1 MSRNG
6 QRRPPE
12 QAGPTVPIFPIA
24 PTVTALFIGDF
35 PMPRGHALPTH
46 RHTSHQLAWPA
57 RGLLR
62 IRTDLGSWLLPPSLA
77 LWIPAGVAHAP
88 ESEGDAVLGSL
99 YLRPERCPASTS
111 WQAPTVLTADPL
123 LRALLDHLIRDDLAP
138 EARAR
143 AEDVLF
149 DVLSPVPV
157 TDVSAPEPKD
167 VRARGVA
174 RALAANPAD
183 GRALSAWGS
192 GVGASARTLARL
204 FATETGLSFGQWR
217 RRLRMRA
224 AMPLLAEG
232 LPLEAV
238 ARRVGYA
245 SASSFAAAF
254 HEVVGLTPRQ
264 YFPLG
269 GEG

>member
-6 QRRPPE
+6 QPTPPP
-12 QAGPTVPIFPIA
+12 ARILPP
-24 PTVTALFIGDF
+24 VTALFIGDF
-35 PMPRGHALPTH
+35 LLPRGHALPMH

-62 IRTDLGSWLLPPSLA
+62 IRTEQGSWLLPPTLA
-77 LWIPAGVAHAP
+77 LWIPAGVSHAP
-88 ESEGDAVLGSL
+88 ESEGDALLSSL
-99 YLRPERCPASTS
+99 YLQPERCPSSSAS
-111 WQAPTVLTADPL
+111 WPRPTVLAVDPL
-123 LRALLDHLIRDDLAP
+123 LRALLDHLLGADLAP

-143 AEDVLF
+143 AEAVLF
-149 DVLSPVPV
+149 DVMRPVPV

-167 VRARGVA
+167 PRARSVA
-174 RALAANPAD
+174 RELAANPAD
-183 GRALSAWGS
+183 DRALSEWGRWA
-192 GVGASARTLARL
+192 GASARTLARL
-204 FATETGLSFGQWR
+204 FATETGLSFGHWR

-224 AMPLLAEG
+224 AMRFLAAG
-232 LPLEAV
+232 LPLQAV

-254 HEVVGLTPRQ
+254 HEVTGLTPRQ

-269 GEG
+269 GED